1 MTPGVCVPLKANRWY
16 VYCQTMTTEKLF
28 DTLSFILKTNR
39 DLKIQTNLD
48 AISSSLT
55 NLVNTPAATPHQSAL
70 AAALASFSETVER
83 LSQELTPSIS
93 IAIGELGGSEF
104 FDPAIADKVQA
115 SISANAMTPSVARDF
130 VQDLSTRRAAFLED
144 VRLTLD
150 GLKKL
155 GIESRQLP
163 PGTADL
169 AFSIPRDL
177 FANDLSSF
185 ATELTFISRLM
196 QHFNEALTG
205 STGAVELETLSSSI
219 PTVALLAS
227 PAVIALVAHAVTKF
241 LDAWERIERIR
252 KLRAEISE
260 MGMKGAAVKEM
271 SDEITKTVSEVV
283 EETVGVTLATYNH
296 DPARKNELRNAIEQ
310 DVRRLFG
317 QIERGL
323 TVHFRAEKGGS
334 SDEKSQLAL
343 EDIDKASRTLEFPEA
358 EKEPLLLGTHEI
370 LEGEITVH
378 HSTTKT
384 TRTVTKQVT
393 SRGRKLP
400 VQQQQA

>member
-1 MTPGVCVPLKANRWY
+1 
-16 VYCQTMTTEKLF
+16 
-28 DTLSFILKTNR
+28 
-39 DLKIQTNLD
+39 
-48 AISSSLT
+48 
-55 NLVNTPAATPHQSAL
+55 
-70 AAALASFSETVER
+70 
-83 LSQELTPSIS
+83 
-93 IAIGELGGSEF
+93 
-104 FDPAIADKVQA
+104 
-115 SISANAMTPSVARDF
+115 MTPSVARDF
-130 VQDLSTRRAAFLED
+130 AQDLSTRRAAFLED

-334 SDEKSQLAL
+334 SDG
-343 EDIDKASRTLEFPEA
+343 
-358 EKEPLLLGTHEI
+358 KESARSG
-370 LEGEITVH
+370 GY
-378 HSTTKT
+378 
-384 TRTVTKQVT
+384 
-393 SRGRKLP
+393 
-400 VQQQQA
+400 